1 MVSTLEMIVVL
12 SANTADLV
20 HFLFLFFTFAAWV
33 AVWEAGIFPAVCC
46 VRRGAATLDGT
57 LQDVAG
63 ASLSLTTV
71 KSETYSSMG
80 EPALPARP
88 PHCGLLME

>member
-1 MVSTLEMIVVL
+1 V
-12 SANTADLV
+12 
-20 HFLFLFFTFAAWV
+20 
-33 AVWEAGIFPAVCC
+33 
-46 VRRGAATLDGT
+46 TLDGT

-88 PHCGLLME
+88 PRCGLLTE